1 MAGRGA
7 QLRTEGESGPVQKK
21 QMMVLG
27 VFVVGVLWINHNGD
41 GNTRDGTSP
50 NPHQTARYPVHFE
63 KGTGK
68 KDGGKK
74 DGGKGAEKRPA
85 PRSTVSYPIKS
96 YRR

>member
-27 VFVVGVLWINHNGD
+27 AFVVGVLWINNHGD
-41 GNTRDGTSP
+41 GNTRDDKSP

-63 KGTGK
+63 RDDGKDDGK
-68 KDGGKK
+68 KGGGKGGKK
-74 DGGKGAEKRPA
+74 QPE
-85 PRSTVSYPIKS
+85 PRSTVSYPIKFHH
-96 YRR
+96 R